1 MHPDEIAS
9 ALRRAVRERLLGPG
23 EVLNQDQLAR
33 RFGVSRVP
41 LREALRTLAGE
52 GLVVMKPGLGAV
64 VAELDADEVNELYE
78 LRLHLEP
85 PLAPAIVEHARRVDV
100 EALGNLIESMRQLTD
115 GQSEE
120 WSTLNYGFH
129 RKLYEL
135 SGRRHFIRLVVQV
148 LNLVEPYARVHAHV
162 LGSRPQMLGQ
172 RREVVAALRAGD
184 AATLR
189 SLLVES
195 ITTARAELIA
205 SMRDGVA
212 QAGSERDTLRHLF
225 GSPD

>member
-1 MHPDEIAS
+1 MRPEEIAGV
-9 ALRRAVRERLLGPG
+9 LRRAIRERVLGPG

-52 GLVVMKPGLGAV
+52 GLVVMKPGLGSV
-64 VAELDADEVNELYE
+64 VTELEPDEINELYE

-100 EALGNLIESMRQLTD
+100 DVLASTVDSMQQLAE
-115 GQSEE
+115 GKSEE

-129 RKLYEL
+129 RRLYEL
-135 SGRRHFIRLVVQV
+135 SERRHFVRLVVQV

-162 LGSRPQMLGQ
+162 IGSRSRMQDQRLQM
-172 RREVVAALRAGD
+172 VAALRASD
-184 AATLR
+184 SATLR

-195 ITTARAELIA
+195 IATARAELIA
-205 SMRDGVA
+205 SMRNGP
-212 QAGSERDTLRHLF
+212 
-225 GSPD
+225 PDSDPFEQIFS